1 MLCQLQSYQL
11 EATPQVRFGQKA
23 TIRDRKNKLTYFQH
37 HVICQWVTHAG
48 KHIPFFN
55 FLI

>member
-11 EATPQVRFGQKA
+11 EATPQVRFGQKP

-37 HVICQWVTHAG
+37 HVICQWVTHTG